1 MLFPKIII
9 PLFSELQELGIKGL
23 VVLRPRAG
31 RLTGQAAPG
40 VGSREGVRVLL
51 FSGSADQQLRGAQET
66 HSSCR

>member
-9 PLFSELQELGIKGL
+9 PLFSDLQELGIRGL
-23 VVLRPRAG
+23 AVLQPRAG
-31 RLTGQAAPG
+31 HLTGQAAPG

-51 FSGSADQQLRGAQET
+51 LSGSADPQLREAQGT